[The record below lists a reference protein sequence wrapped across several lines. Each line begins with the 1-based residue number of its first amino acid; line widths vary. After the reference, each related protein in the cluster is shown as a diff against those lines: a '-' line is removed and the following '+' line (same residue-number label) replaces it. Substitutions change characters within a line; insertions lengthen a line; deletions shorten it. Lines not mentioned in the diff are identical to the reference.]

1 MFQTKL
7 VELEAQLDHKRR
19 EMLRHEDVIG
29 KYGDSVQE
37 LEIQFEVK
45 DQEMQHLRES
55 NQQLQQSLERERI
68 ISKDAQTLKLA
79 LDEEMQ
85 RRKIRD
91 RECEQLRVEFQS
103 LQQLKAQEFEHYK
116 RTIDELR
123 LQAEESLRKTLQK
136 EEDIR
141 NLNKDVMDHRER
153 AGHAQAEVEAL
164 KLVVSEL
171 E

>member
-1 MFQTKL
+1 
-7 VELEAQLDHKRR
+7 
-19 EMLRHEDVIG
+19 MLRHEDVIG

-91 RECEQLRVEFQS
+91 RECEQLRVS
-103 LQQLKAQEFEHYK
+103 PA
-116 RTIDELR
+116 T
-123 LQAEESLRKTLQK
+123 
-136 EEDIR
+136 
-141 NLNKDVMDHRER
+141 
-153 AGHAQAEVEAL
+153 
-164 KLVVSEL
+164 
-171 E
+171 